1 MQYDVVVI
9 GSGPGG
15 YVAAIKAAQNGMKTA
30 IVEKSELGGV
40 CLNWGCIPTKALLK
54 SAQVYNYAKHAASYG
69 IEINGEITAPLDK
82 IVERSRGVAE
92 TMSKGVSFLM
102 KKNGIDILS
111 GRGRLAGKGTVEVKG
126 ADGTVQTVGATHI
139 ILATGSRPR
148 EMKFMPID
156 GQRII
161 SSKEALVLR
170 ELPESMVVVGSGA
183 IGCEFA
189 YFYASL
195 GVKVTVVEYLPQL
208 LPAADADV
216 SKALERAFRKI
227 KVGVLTGTTVKEV
240 AVNGEGKCEVRIEG
254 KKGEEVLAA
263 DIVLS
268 AVGIKSNLEGL
279 GLEEVGIALEGDKVR
294 VDDFYRTN
302 VEGVY
307 AIGDIVHGP
316 ALAHGA
322 SAEAICCVEKICGRE
337 PAPVDY
343 TTIPSCVYTTP
354 EIAMVGLT
362 ERQAVEGGYEIKVGQ
377 FPYTA
382 SGKATAAGD
391 RDGFVKLIFDAK
403 TDRLLGAHMMG
414 ANVTEMLA
422 EPTLAKALG
431 ATAGQIAATVH
442 PHPTMSEAVME
453 AAEAALGHAV
463 HL

>member
-1 MQYDVVVI
+1 
-9 GSGPGG
+9 
-15 YVAAIKAAQNGMKTA
+15 
-30 IVEKSELGGV
+30 
-40 CLNWGCIPTKALLK
+40 
-54 SAQVYNYAKHAASYG
+54 
-69 IEINGEITAPLDK
+69 
-82 IVERSRGVAE
+82 
-92 TMSKGVSFLM
+92 
-102 KKNGIDILS
+102 
-111 GRGRLAGKGTVEVKG
+111 
-126 ADGTVQTVGATHI
+126 
-139 ILATGSRPR
+139 
-148 EMKFMPID
+148 MKFMPID
-156 GQRII
+156 GRKII

-170 ELPESMVVVGSGA
+170 ELPESMAVVGSGA

-195 GVKVTVVEYLPQL
+195 GVKITVIEYLPQL
-208 LPAADADV
+208 LPAADTDV
-216 SKALERAFRKI
+216 SKALERAFRKMKI
-227 KVGVLTGTTVKEV
+227 GVMTGTTVKDV
-240 AVNGEGKCEVRIEG
+240 TVNGDGKCELRIEG
-254 KKGEEVLAA
+254 KKGEEILTA

-279 GLEEVGIALEGDKVR
+279 GLEEAGITLQGDKIT

-316 ALAHGA
+316 ALAHVA
-322 SAEAICCVEKICGRE
+322 SAEAICCVEKICGHA
-337 PAPVDY
+337 PAPIDY

-362 ERQAVEGGYEIKVGQ
+362 EKQAIEGGYEIKVGQ

-431 ATAGQIAATVH
+431 ATAHQIVATVH